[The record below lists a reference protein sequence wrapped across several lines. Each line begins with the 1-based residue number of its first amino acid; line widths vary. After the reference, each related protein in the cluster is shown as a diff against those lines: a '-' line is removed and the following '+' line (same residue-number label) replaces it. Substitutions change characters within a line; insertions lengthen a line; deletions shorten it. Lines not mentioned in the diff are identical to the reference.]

1 MVMSVNTNVLSLTA
15 QRSMMSTQKDLS
27 TSIERLSTGLRIN
40 SAKDDAAGLAIGE
53 RFTSSIRGGTVAQ
66 RNAND
71 GISFAQTAEG
81 ALDVIG
87 SNLQRIREL
96 AVQSLNDSNTDADR
110 AAIDQEVKA
119 LKAEVDRI
127 AKDTTFN
134 GRNILDGQL
143 GTMKFQIGAERGQTL
158 NIEGKNARASQLGQ
172 TYATTTGSTA
182 LTDSSAVDYA
192 TQATANDLKINGVS
206 VDLQGVST
214 KEGLVDA
221 INDVMSDSGV
231 QATIETID
239 VSGTATEVLRLSDA
253 SGTAATVSGTAASV
267 LNLGTPVNATEFRSI
282 DTVSV
287 ASRDSANSAL
297 AAVDTAIDQITT
309 MRADLG
315 AIQNRFENVIEV
327 AGVQNENLSAA
338 RSRIQDADF
347 AAETANLTRSQ
358 ILQQAGLASLAQ
370 ANSSPQA
377 VLSLLG

>member
-1 MVMSVNTNVLSLTA
+1 MEWLAGN
-15 QRSMMSTQKDLS
+15 
-27 TSIERLSTGLRIN
+27 RI
-40 SAKDDAAGLAIGE
+40 
-53 RFTSSIRGGTVAQ
+53 T
-66 RNAND
+66 
-71 GISFAQTAEG
+71 
-81 ALDVIG
+81 
-87 SNLQRIREL
+87 
-96 AVQSLNDSNTDADR
+96 
-110 AAIDQEVKA
+110 
-119 LKAEVDRI
+119 
-127 AKDTTFN
+127 
-134 GRNILDGQL
+134 LDGQL

-172 TYATTTGSTA
+172 TYATSTGDGA
-182 LTDSSAVDYA
+182 AAIADSSAVDYA
-192 TQATANDLKINGVS
+192 TQAGANDLKINGVS
-206 VDLQGVST
+206 VDLEGVST

-239 VSGTATEVLRLSDA
+239 VSGTPTEVLRLSDA

-267 LNLGTPVNATEFRSI
+267 LNLGTAVNATEFRSI